1 MADIGSEKTEKL
13 IDTIEQRLNC
23 IYSQAAKETKE
34 KYLAYVE
41 KFKKQEAKKLEDL
54 AKGKITQSQFD
65 EWRQR
70 AMFSGKQYQA
80 LAETMAK
87 DLTMVNQK
95 AMSIVNGYTPEAYA
109 LNRNYAFYQL
119 DLGGVDVAATFTLY
133 DRHTVEK
140 LARGKASLL
149 PKPKVDIPKDQ
160 RWNRQHIRNAI
171 AQGVLQGESIPDI
184 AKRLEKVVGMNHS
197 SAVRNARTAMTGAQN
212 AGRVSSYRDA
222 RKLGIKVLNEWLA
235 TNDSRTRDSH
245 AKING
250 DRVPDGKKFA
260 NGCEYPG
267 DPNGP
272 PEEVYNCRC
281 TLIPYLPDYDFD
293 EDDVSEEGFEKWSK
307 SRKFNADDFS
317 YAVTT
322 ANMSEA
328 EVRKA
333 WRDLCP
339 ELTSEQEFIQDVYVA
354 TDDSFRINSAFRQA
368 GENIEG
374 KSVYD
379 ILEEYGGF
387 PRWMTG
393 TREEFAARVEGFDKL
408 IADHALKKDTL
419 LTRLVSDRYSES
431 VLGLA
436 QGTLESVIYNF
447 DTEAVQEALGK
458 LVGTKVTEYGFMSTA
473 GALDERFQAFSR
485 RNVVLKLF
493 AKEGTPAL
501 YANPDELEVVLGR
514 GTKYTI
520 LGFEKETQDRP
531 GGRTIDRLVV
541 KCLVGG

>member
-13 IDTIEQRLNC
+13 IDTIEQRLNR

-65 EWRQR
+65 EWRER
-70 AMFSGKQYQA
+70 AIFSGKQYQA
-80 LAETMAK
+80 LADTMAK
-87 DLTMVNQK
+87 DLTTVNQK

-160 RWNRQHIRNAI
+160 RWNRQHIKNAI

-293 EDDVSEEGFEKWSK
+293 EDDVSEEGFEEFQDANVNDEYARIKK
-307 SRKFNADDFS
+307 AIDNAVDYDYDWHEENDFS
-317 YAVTT
+317 WDLWNSIPEEQRRGIIDYTDYFYEDMNEAMRLGDIGAKGERVKRKIIDAYKGMEHFELPTDMKLYRGMGRERSL
-322 ANMSEA
+322 ARALGISEDDL
-328 EVRKA
+328 RKA
-333 WRDLCP
+333 ISDKSLVGMTFSEKGFGSTAANWNKAWHKPIMLDIVAPAGTKGMYVDLI
-339 ELTSEQEFIQDVYVA
+339 SE
-354 TDDSFRINSAFRQA
+354 NP
-368 GENIEG
+368 GERE
-374 KSVYD
+374 
-379 ILEEYGGF
+379 ILLQ
-387 PRWMTG
+387 TG
-393 TREEFAARVEGFDKL
+393 TIFEILDVDTVEHRYREVIRLKVVIIGVEKM
-408 IADHALKKDTL
+408 A
-419 LTRLVSDRYSES
+419 
-431 VLGLA
+431 GL
-436 QGTLESVIYNF
+436 
-447 DTEAVQEALGK
+447 
-458 LVGTKVTEYGFMSTA
+458 
-473 GALDERFQAFSR
+473 
-485 RNVVLKLF
+485 
-493 AKEGTPAL
+493 
-501 YANPDELEVVLGR
+501 
-514 GTKYTI
+514 
-520 LGFEKETQDRP
+520 
-531 GGRTIDRLVV
+531 
-541 KCLVGG
+541 